1 MSSYHFRLLS
11 NIYDS
16 TRKIFQWREKIWH
29 HFFSA
34 TALFSGQSSTIMID
48 EVQAKVNPLRTTKQ
62 KNLANARTFLG
73 QTI

>member
-1 MSSYHFRLLS
+1 MAS
-11 NIYDS
+11 
-16 TRKIFQWREKIWH
+16 
-29 HFFSA
+29 FFSA